1 MGTENSDDLDAVP
14 DEWARTFF
22 DEGFEETFR
31 LRGAYCSTQD
41 DLDALCSTAMPHGH
55 GTRVLDVA
63 CGFGR
68 HAGSLTERGCRVV
81 GIDASPQQIAQARQ
95 LYPQTRFV
103 VADMRQP
110 PPGPYDVV
118 LNLWTSFGLL
128 PTRADDLAALTAWRK
143 VLAPGGILIMDL
155 TTRERAEH
163 LNRKGRELTS
173 TKRVTHEGVT
183 TEARYDWA
191 EGISYVRYSRD
202 GWSRPSR
209 TRLYSRPE
217 LELALREAGFAAV
230 SLWGDFQL
238 GPIDPAKRTVVI
250 AGTEASALPPAP
262 HPADPGMSAPGR
274 P

>member
-1 MGTENSDDLDAVP
+1 MGTESSDDLESVP
-14 DEWARTFF
+14 DEWARAFF

-31 LRGAYCSTQD
+31 LRGAYDSTQD
-41 DLDALCSTAMPHGH
+41 DLDMLCSTVMPHGH

-68 HAGSLTERGCRVV
+68 HAGALTERGCRVV
-81 GIDASPQQIAQARQ
+81 GIDASPEQISRARQ

-128 PTRADDLAALTAWRK
+128 PTRADDLAALTAWRN
-143 VLAPGGILIMDL
+143 VLVPGGTLIMDVA
-155 TTRERAEH
+155 TRERAEY
-163 LNRKGRELTS
+163 LNREGSERIS
-173 TKRVTHEGVT
+173 TKRVTRGCVT

-202 GWSRPSR
+202 GWSRRCR

-217 LELALREAGFAAV
+217 LELALREAGFTAV
-230 SLWGDFQL
+230 SLWGDFKL
-238 GPIDPAKRTVVI
+238 GPVGPAKRTVVL
-250 AGTEASALPPAP
+250 AGTEASAPPP
-262 HPADPGMSAPGR
+262 VP
-274 P
+274 